1 MPVMRTRSNN
11 SDPRQT
17 ASAILW
23 LAATILC
30 LGVSHAAAAA
40 QTHGGQAWVTRAAP
54 GAMLYGSAAAP
65 SALRQGATLQP
76 GDVIDTRGSGRV
88 VIALSD
94 GSQVV
99 IFPGSRVQLKNFQA
113 GGSWRDLLM
122 VTVGRVRATINH
134 QGKRPNPYRVFS
146 PVASIAVRGTDFL
159 VIVEPSGETR
169 VLVYE
174 GLVEVGSLFN
184 PQKTVL
190 VRPGRN
196 IIVRP
201 DGDIS
206 LVTAA
211 PRGELNEIRSL
222 RVSWS
227 PEATLR
233 DAYNSHG
240 NSYTGLRS
248 SRFTAFSDSHLDG
261 LQNPAYATEFRRP
274 SGRVY
279 LTPSFS
285 PKYTEYGRTIP
296 SSYTLSPQVS
306 YFIPL
311 GSRIVVGAGAAVTK
325 TDIGGVDAEPY
336 FNPPNQTTLYRH
348 FEGNLKFTTA
358 NLSLIAA
365 RRFGRAG
372 RTSLGVKFDYLTDRS
387 VYSFNSDI
395 SGPRN
400 PEPAVEEGEARG
412 RRAGLSVGVTQD
424 IGDDKKLGVY
434 YRYSIGSVENNYRS
448 SGFGQFFNIDSGY
461 FPNGSDFR
469 GGVDFRTQPGHS
481 SEAGVLFRGSVTRR
495 LFYGAES
502 SILFEQG
509 QVESHSSSSNI
520 SGATTYTSTQT
531 YLNNRRV
538 RRGMIGAGIGY
549 ALRSHTV
556 LSLDL
561 STGRGREDTSGHTHY
576 ASLPPVPRAY
586 SWDNYV
592 KDQPSFKAW
601 HIGGQTDI
609 WRNFFAGGALSYIWE
624 WHRPGSELYL
634 PRQLIV
640 SQYTYSLES
649 SYREKRKLLNLSA
662 GWRLTPR
669 WITQYA
675 YSANNSYS
683 FGPGTPSHTLMLRY
697 EFGRREEE

>member
-1 MPVMRTRSNN
+1 MLVMRIRSNN
-11 SDPRQT
+11 LDPRQT
-17 ASAILW
+17 ASPIFL
-23 LAATILC
+23 LAAAIFC
-30 LGVSHAAAAA
+30 LWMSHATAAA

-54 GAMLYGSAAAP
+54 GAILYGSGPAP

-76 GDVIDTRGSGRV
+76 GDMIDTRGSGRV

-94 GSQVV
+94 GSQV
-99 IFPGSRVQLKNFQA
+99 IISPGSLVQLKNFQA
-113 GGSWRDLLM
+113 GSSWRDLLM

-174 GLVEVGSLFN
+174 GLVEVGSLVN

-211 PRGELNEIRSL
+211 PRVELNEFRSL
-222 RVSWS
+222 QASYG
-227 PEATLR
+227 PEASLR
-233 DAYNSHG
+233 SAFNSHG

-261 LQNPAYATEFRRP
+261 LQNPAYATEFRQP
-274 SGRVY
+274 SGRIY

-285 PKYTEYGRTIP
+285 PKYRTIP

-306 YFIPL
+306 YFMPL
-311 GSRIVVGAGAAVTK
+311 GSRSVVGGGAAVTK
-325 TDIGGVDAEPY
+325 TDIGGAETGSF
-336 FNPPNQTTLYRH
+336 FNPLNPTAQYNH

-372 RTSLGVKFDYLTDRS
+372 RTSLGVKFDYLIDRS
-387 VYSFNSDI
+387 WYSLNSDI

-400 PEPAVEEGEARG
+400 PELAVEEGKARG
-412 RRAGLSVGVTQD
+412 HRAGLSVGVTQD

-434 YRYSIGSVENNYRS
+434 YRYSVGSVENNYRT
-448 SGFGQFFNIDSGY
+448 SGFGQFLNRDSGH
-461 FPNGSDFR
+461 FPGGADFR
-469 GGVDFRTQPGHS
+469 SGVDFRTRPGRS
-481 SEAGVLFRGSVTRR
+481 SEAGLLFRGSVTRR
-495 LFYGAES
+495 LFYGVES
-502 SILFEQG
+502 SILFEQD
-509 QVESHSSSSNI
+509 QVESHSSFSNAL
-520 SGATTYTSTQT
+520 GATTYISTQT
-531 YLNNRRV
+531 YLNKRQV

-549 ALRSHTV
+549 ALRKGAV
-556 LSLDL
+556 LNLDL
-561 STGRGREDTSGHTHY
+561 STGRGREDSLGQTHY
-576 ASLPPVPRAY
+576 VSLPPIPRTYIFDDYARER
-586 SWDNYV
+586 
-592 KDQPSFKAW
+592 PSFKAW

-634 PRQLIV
+634 PKELRV
-640 SQYTYSLES
+640 PQYTYSHNY
-649 SYREKRKLLNLSA
+649 SYREKRKLLNFSA

-675 YSANNSYS
+675 YSANDSYS
-683 FGPGTPSHTLMLRY
+683 YGPNTPSHTLMFRY

>member
-1 MPVMRTRSNN
+1 MPVMRTKSNN
-11 SDPRQT
+11 PDPRQT
-17 ASAILW
+17 VSSILW
-23 LAATILC
+23 AVAVIFC
-30 LGVSHAAAAA
+30 WWMSHATAAA
-40 QTHGGQAWVTRAAP
+40 QSLGGKATVTRSAP
-54 GAMLYGSAAAP
+54 GAILYSGGAP
-65 SALRQGATLQP
+65 SALRQGASLQP
-76 GDVIDTRGSGRV
+76 DDVIDTRASGRV
-88 VIALSD
+88 VIALGD
-94 GSQVV
+94 GSQVL
-99 IFPGSRVQLKNFQA
+99 IFPGSRVELKNFRA
-113 GGSWRDLLM
+113 GVPWRDLLRVM
-122 VTVGRVRATINH
+122 VGRVRATISH
-134 QGKRPNPYRVFS
+134 QLKRPNPYRVFS

-159 VIVEPSGETR
+159 VTVEPSGETR

-174 GLVEVGSLFN
+174 GLVEVGSLVN

-222 RVSWS
+222 RASWS

-233 DAYNSHG
+233 EAYDSHG

-285 PKYTEYGRTIP
+285 PKYGTIP

-325 TDIGGVDAEPY
+325 TDIGGADTKPY
-336 FNPPNQTTLYRH
+336 FNSLNQTTGYSH
-348 FEGNLKFTTA
+348 FEGNVKFTTA

-372 RTSLGVKFDYLTDRS
+372 RTSFGVKFDYLTDRS
-387 VYSFNSDI
+387 LYSVNSDK

-400 PEPAVEEGEARG
+400 PEPALEEGKARG

-434 YRYSIGSVENNYRS
+434 YRYSNGSVENNYIS
-448 SGFGQFFNIDSGY
+448 SGFGQFFNRDFGY
-461 FPNGSDFR
+461 FPNSVDFR
-469 GGVDFRTQPGHS
+469 SGVDFRTQPGRS

-495 LFYGAES
+495 LFYGVES
-502 SILFEQG
+502 SILFEQD

-520 SGATTYTSTQT
+520 SWNTTYISTQT

-561 STGRGREDTSGHTHY
+561 STGRGREDTLGQTHY
-576 ASLPPVPRAY
+576 ASLPPVTRAY

-592 KDQPSFKAW
+592 KDRPSFKAW

-634 PRQLIV
+634 PIELRTP
-640 SQYTYSLES
+640 QYTYSHEY

-675 YSANNSYS
+675 YSVNNSYS
-683 FGPGTPSHTLMLRY
+683 YGPNTPSHTLMFRY

>member
-1 MPVMRTRSNN
+1 MLVMRTRYNS

-17 ASAILW
+17 ASPILW
-23 LAATILC
+23 LAAAIFC
-30 LGVSHAAAAA
+30 LSMSHATAAA
-40 QTHGGQAWVTRAAP
+40 QSLSGQASVTRTAP
-54 GAMLYGSAAAP
+54 GAILYSGGLTS
-65 SALRQGATLQP
+65 SVLRNGATLQP
-76 GDVIDTRGSGRV
+76 GDVIVTGVSGHV
-88 VIALSD
+88 VIALGD

-99 IFPGSRVQLKNFQA
+99 IFPRSRVELKNFRA
-113 GGSWRDLLM
+113 GVPWRDLLS
-122 VTVGRVRATINH
+122 VTVGRVRATISH
-134 QGKRPNPYRVFS
+134 QLKRPNPYRVFS

-159 VIVEPSGETR
+159 VTVEPSGETR

-174 GLVEVGSLFN
+174 GLVEVGSLVN

-222 RVSWS
+222 RPSAD
-227 PEATLR
+227 PEISLR
-233 DAYNSHG
+233 IAFNSHG
-240 NSYTGLRS
+240 NSYTSLRS

-274 SGRVY
+274 SGRFY

-285 PKYTEYGRTIP
+285 PKDGTIP

-306 YFIPL
+306 YFMPL
-311 GSRIVVGAGAAVTK
+311 GSKIVVGAGAAVTK
-325 TDIGGVDAEPY
+325 TDIGEAATEPY
-336 FNPPNQTTLYRH
+336 FNPLNRTTGYSH

-372 RTSLGVKFDYLTDRS
+372 RTSLGLKFDYLTDRS
-387 VYSFNSDI
+387 WYSFNSDI
-395 SGPRN
+395 SVPRN
-400 PEPAVEEGEARG
+400 PEPALEEGEARG

-434 YRYSIGSVENNYRS
+434 YRYSIGSVENNYSS
-448 SGFGQFFNIDSGY
+448 SGFGQFLNRDSGY
-461 FPNGSDFR
+461 FPNGPDFR
-469 GGVDFRTQPGHS
+469 SGVDFRTQPGHS
-481 SEAGVLFRGSVTRR
+481 SEAGLLFRGSVTRR
-495 LFYGAES
+495 LFYGVES
-502 SILFEQG
+502 SILFEQD
-509 QVESHSSSSNI
+509 QVESHSLSSNI
-520 SGATTYTSTQT
+520 SGATTYISTQT
-531 YLNNRRV
+531 YLNKRRV

-549 ALRSHTV
+549 ALRKGAV

-561 STGRGREDTSGHTHY
+561 STGRGREESLGQTHY

-586 SWDNYV
+586 SFDDYV
-592 KDQPSFKAW
+592 KDRPSFKAW

-624 WHRPGSELYL
+624 WHRPGRELYL
-634 PRQLIV
+634 PIQLRAPLF
-640 SQYTYSLES
+640 TYSYEY
-649 SYREKRKLLNLSA
+649 SYREKRKLINLSA

-683 FGPGTPSHTLMLRY
+683 YGPNTPSHTLMLRY